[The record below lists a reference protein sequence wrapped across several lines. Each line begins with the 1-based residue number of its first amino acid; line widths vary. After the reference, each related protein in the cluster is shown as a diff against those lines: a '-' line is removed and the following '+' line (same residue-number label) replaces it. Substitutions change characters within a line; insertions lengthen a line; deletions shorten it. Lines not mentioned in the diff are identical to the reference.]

1 MSNSEATNGPDEA
14 LVWHLVRHGQTEW
27 NRSGRILGQTDIPL
41 NQSGM
46 HQITQLG
53 ERLATSEFS
62 AIYAS
67 DLSRTSESAHII
79 RGSRNV
85 LVQAESELREF
96 SYGDW
101 EGLTFEAAQA
111 RDPEGF
117 ATRMAGRNLDFA
129 APGGENML
137 QLIDRVRRFHDRVR
151 SLHQPGD
158 QLLVVAH
165 GGTLLALLNCL
176 LGLPAERV
184 WSFRLDVASLS
195 IVKTY
200 AGVGVLELWNDTSHH
215 TRQTRGDT

>member
-1 MSNSEATNGPDEA
+1 MSNSEATSRPDEA
-14 LVWHLVRHGQTEW
+14 LVWHLVRHGETEW
-27 NRSGRILGQTDIPL
+27 NRTRRIQGQTDIGL
-41 NQSGM
+41 NQSGK

-53 ERLATSEFS
+53 ERLATLEFS

-67 DLSRTSESAHII
+67 DLSRTTESAHII
-79 RGSRNV
+79 CSSRNV
-85 LVQAESELREF
+85 LVQAESDLREF
-96 SYGDW
+96 SYGEW
-101 EGLTFEAAQA
+101 EGLTFEEAMA

-117 ATRMAGRNLDFA
+117 ATRMAGRKVDFA

-151 SLHQPGD
+151 PQHKPGD

-176 LGLPAERV
+176 LGLPVERV
-184 WSFRLDVASLS
+184 WSFHLDVASLS

-200 AGVGVLELWNDTSHH
+200 SGVGVLELWNDTSHH
-215 TRQTRGDT
+215 THLHQR

>member
-1 MSNSEATNGPDEA
+1 MSNSEATSGPDEA
-14 LVWHLVRHGQTEW
+14 LVWHLVRHGETEW
-27 NRSGRILGQTDIPL
+27 NRSRRIQGQTDIAL
-41 NQSGM
+41 NQSGK

-53 ERLATSEFS
+53 ERLQTLEFS

-96 SYGDW
+96 SYGEW
-101 EGLTFEAAQA
+101 EGLTFEEAQA

-117 ATRMAGRNLDFA
+117 ATRMAGRNVDFA

-151 SLHQPGD
+151 SQHKPGD

-165 GGTLLALLNCL
+165 GGSLLALLNCL

-184 WSFRLDVASLS
+184 WSFRLDVASHS

-200 AGVGVLELWNDTSHH
+200 SGVGVLELWNDTSHH
-215 TRQTRGDT
+215 THLHQR

>member
-1 MSNSEATNGPDEA
+1 MSNSEATSGPDEA
-14 LVWHLVRHGQTEW
+14 LVWHLVRHGETEW
-27 NRSGRILGQTDIPL
+27 NRSRRIQGQTDIAL
-41 NQSGM
+41 NQSGK

-53 ERLATSEFS
+53 ERLATLEFS

-85 LVQAESELREF
+85 TVQTESELREF
-96 SYGDW
+96 SYGEW
-101 EGLTFEAAQA
+101 EGLTFEEAQA

-117 ATRMAGRNLDFA
+117 ATRMAGRNVDFA

-151 SLHQPGD
+151 SQHKPGD

-200 AGVGVLELWNDTSHH
+200 SDVGVLELWNDTSHH
-215 TRQTRGDT
+215 TRPHQR

>member
-1 MSNSEATNGPDEA
+1 MSNSESTSGPDEA
-14 LVWHLVRHGQTEW
+14 LVWHLVRHGETEW
-27 NRSGRILGQTDIPL
+27 NRSRRIQGQTDIAL
-41 NQSGM
+41 NQSGK

-53 ERLATSEFS
+53 ERLVSWEFS

-67 DLSRTSESAHII
+67 DLSRTTESAQII
-79 RGSRNV
+79 RGTRNV

-96 SYGDW
+96 SYGEW
-101 EGLTFEAAQA
+101 EGLTFEEAQA

-117 ATRMAGRNLDFA
+117 ATRMAGRNIDFA

-151 SLHQPGD
+151 SQHKPGD

-176 LGLPAERV
+176 LGLPAEYV

-200 AGVGVLELWNDTSHH
+200 SGVGVLELWNDTSHH
-215 TRQTRGDT
+215 TRLHQR

>member
-1 MSNSEATNGPDEA
+1 MSNSESASGPEEA
-14 LVWHLVRHGQTEW
+14 LVWHLVRHGETAW
-27 NRSGRILGQTDIPL
+27 NRSHRIQGQTDIAL
-41 NQSGM
+41 NQSGK

-53 ERLATSEFS
+53 ERLQTLEFS

-85 LVQAESELREF
+85 LVQTESELREF
-96 SYGDW
+96 SYGEW
-101 EGLTFEAAQA
+101 EGLTFEEAQA

-117 ATRMAGRNLDFA
+117 ATRMAGRNIEFA

-151 SLHQPGD
+151 SQHKPGD

-165 GGTLLALLNCL
+165 GGSLLALLNCL

-195 IVKTY
+195 VVRTY
-200 AGVGVLELWNDTSHH
+200 SDVGVLELWNDTSHH
-215 TRQTRGDT
+215 TRPHLR